1 MRRLGIGIVV
11 LLVLVVAGDF
21 GFRAYAESRMASK
34 VQTGLALR
42 EKPDLDL
49 RGFPFALAMARG
61 RLSSA
66 GFGADGVVNEGLRV
80 EHVQLDLR
88 TVTFS
93 TSAILSGSAD
103 ATIKARSGDG
113 EATVTQEDL
122 SAFLAERGYAG
133 RILFGRGEAT
143 VETALGPGVDVSAT
157 GPLRIDDES
166 RLVFEPQEVDAGA
179 IEGFAIPPSQVAFT
193 FELPKPFQGFRY
205 TGIDVTEGRAT
216 LQIAIKDAVIPIGSE
231 G

>member
-1 MRRLGIGIVV
+1 MRRLGIGIAV

-66 GFGADGVVNEGLRV
+66 GFEADGVVNEGLRV
-80 EHVQLDLR
+80 EHVQIDLR

-93 TSAILSGSAD
+93 TSAILAGSAD
-103 ATIKARSGDG
+103 ATIEARSGDG

-122 SAFLAERGYAG
+122 SAFLADRGYAG
-133 RILFGRGEAT
+133 RILFGAGVAT
-143 VETALGPGVDVSAT
+143 VETSFAGLGAVSAT
-157 GPLRIDDES
+157 GPLRVDEQG
-166 RLVFEPQEVDAGA
+166 RLVFEPERVDAGG
-179 IEGFAIPPSQVAFT
+179 EVPFPVEDLNLGFG
-193 FELPKPFQGFRY
+193 FELPKPFVGFRY
-205 TGIDVTEGRAT
+205 TGIEVTEGRAT
-216 LQIAIKDAVIPIGSE
+216 LQIAIEDAVIPIGSE